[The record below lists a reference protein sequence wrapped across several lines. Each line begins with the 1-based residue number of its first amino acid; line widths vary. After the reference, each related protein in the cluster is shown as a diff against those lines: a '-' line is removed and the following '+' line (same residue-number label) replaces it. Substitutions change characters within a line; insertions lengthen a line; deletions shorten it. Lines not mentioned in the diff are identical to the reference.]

1 MNTPNYNFTI
11 AVFTEA
17 LVITG
22 SYSLPLY
29 RRVSGALNSRLHRY
43 LTLSDATVAPLAR
56 PQQLQRVPQILVDW
70 GESLLVAT
78 LDEPDP
84 PPDFVAPIVPRE
96 AQPMMFFTVAFAL
109 RGDFARRPDR
119 DLSAVIDEMTDDFIP
134 ITNAQIF
141 PLAGGTTISHHFVC
155 VNRHRIQALYAV
167 GAPTSATPLGE
178 GEAAGA
184 PLVPSARLAPPV
196 VPTAPLIPPV
206 TPPVPIPVEPSE

>member
-1 MNTPNYNFTI
+1 MSTPLYNFII

-43 LTLSDATVAPLAR
+43 LTLSEATVAPLAR

-78 LDEPDP
+78 LAEPEP

-96 AQPMMFFTVAFAL
+96 TQPMMFFTVAFAL
-109 RGDFARRPDR
+109 RGDFAHRPDR
-119 DLSAVIDEMTDDFIP
+119 ELSAVLDEMSDDFIP
-134 ITNAQIF
+134 LTNAQIF

-155 VNRHRIQALYAV
+155 INRHRIQALYAV
-167 GAPTSATPLGE
+167 GAPTSSDPNGA
-178 GEAAGA
+178 GEAAGT
-184 PLVPSARLAPPV
+184 PLVPSARLAPPI
-196 VPTAPLIPPV
+196 VPTAPLVPPEA
-206 TPPVPIPVEPSE
+206 PPPARPSE